1 MMVTGLRI
9 FRMIFSCSHCGDEW
23 EVAGRPTRGRCPTC
37 GLLVER
43 PDDFTEIDEKE
54 NEDERYD

>member
-1 MMVTGLRI
+1 
-9 FRMIFSCSHCGDEW
+9 MIFSCSHCGDEW

-43 PDDFTEIDEKE
+43 PDDFTEIDETE
-54 NEDERYD
+54 NEDEKYD